1 MRDFNTNKI
10 EKFVKNLRNSN
21 KNLVNEYNVKS
32 PSMRDLLK
40 ITRNL
45 NERENK
51 ETIFDQK
58 NEEEKLRD
66 FFKDMNINFN
76 FINLKV
82 FDDLVFW
89 GGTVDGVIQFIYKV
103 TPNEQ
108 TSGVEFNY
116 LKDFSPDNPENDE
129 IINRLEEYYNT
140 FYSFW
145 NKNVIVGED

>member
-140 FYSFW
+140 FYSYW
-145 NKNVIVGED
+145 NKNVIARED

>member
-51 ETIFDQK
+51 ETVFDQK

-140 FYSFW
+140 FYSYW
-145 NKNVIVGED
+145 NKNVIARED

>member
-21 KNLVNEYNVKS
+21 NNLVNEYNVKS

-51 ETIFDQK
+51 KTVFDQK

-66 FFKDMNINFN
+66 FFKDMNVNFN

-140 FYSFW
+140 FYSYW
-145 NKNVIVGED
+145 NKNVIASED

>member
-51 ETIFDQK
+51 ETVFDQK